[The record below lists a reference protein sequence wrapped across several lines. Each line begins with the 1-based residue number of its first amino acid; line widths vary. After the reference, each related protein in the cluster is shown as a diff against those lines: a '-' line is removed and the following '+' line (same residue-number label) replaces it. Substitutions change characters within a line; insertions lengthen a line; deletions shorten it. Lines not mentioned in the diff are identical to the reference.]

1 MEDVFILAIYNR
13 LLTED
18 EKAQTE
24 LPQDV
29 DPDTVPVTQSAIFES
44 GQALDEFLIDPELS
58 SLNIKL
64 LSQFKV
70 NALGYI
76 VG

>member
-1 MEDVFILAIYNR
+1 MEDVFILTIYNR

-44 GQALDEFLIDPELS
+44 SQALDEFLIDPELS

-70 NALGYI
+70 NALGHI

>member
-18 EKAQTE
+18 EKAQTK

-44 GQALDEFLIDPELS
+44 EQALDEFLIDPELS

-70 NALGYI
+70 NALGHI

>member
-44 GQALDEFLIDPELS
+44 EQALDEFLIDPELS

-70 NALGYI
+70 NALGHI